1 MDWVKDGIVDFV
13 ANTYSSFFSGVT
25 AIVAEAVKS
34 PSTFN
39 SDIWASVTGFNN
51 TVVLPISYTILS
63 LFLLLELHS
72 MMKRAD
78 AKGVDSIYW
87 ASQVLLKIIIAKILM
102 DNMTT
107 IIDAIFEI
115 SASLVTSGRNY
126 FTVNDNVT
134 IDTKTITDA
143 LDGQSIM
150 SLLGYFVQALLIKIC
165 GMVTQQL
172 SLLVIRLR
180 FIEIYVFTAIAA
192 IPFATLASKEY
203 STIGK
208 NYIKRMAALALHVV
222 LIMVV
227 LWCYTKLVGTATF
240 TSSGSDA
247 LSGLSSAL
255 GYTILMVIAL
265 FQTGGWSRSILSV
278 S

>member
-1 MDWVKDGIVDFV
+1 MDWVKDGIVDFIT
-13 ANTYSSFFSGVT
+13 NTYTSFFGGVSV
-25 AIVAEAVKS
+25 IVAEAVKS

-39 SDIWASVTGFNN
+39 SDIWTSVTGFNN
-51 TVVLPISYTILS
+51 AVVLPIAYTILS
-63 LFLLLELHS
+63 LFLLIELQS
-72 MMKRAD
+72 MMSRAD

-87 ASQVLLKIIIAKILM
+87 VAQVMLKIIIAKILM
-102 DNMTT
+102 DNMTV

-115 SASLVTSGRNY
+115 SANLVTGGQNY
-126 FTVNDNVT
+126 FTVTDNVT
-134 IDTKTITDA
+134 VDTQTITDA

-165 GMVTQQL
+165 GVVTNQL

-192 IPFATLASKEY
+192 IPFATLASKEF
-203 STIGK
+203 SVIGK

-240 TSSGSDA
+240 ASSSSDV
-247 LSGLSSAL
+247 LGGLSSAL

-265 FQTGGWSRSILSV
+265 FQTGGWSRSILSAN
-278 S
+278 

>member
-1 MDWVKDGIVDFV
+1 MDWVKDGIVDFIT
-13 ANTYSSFFSGVT
+13 NTYTSFFGGVSV
-25 AIVAEAVKS
+25 IVAEAVKS

-39 SDIWASVTGFNN
+39 SDIWTSVTGFNN
-51 TVVLPISYTILS
+51 AVVLPIAYTILS
-63 LFLLLELHS
+63 LFLLIELQS
-72 MMKRAD
+72 MMSRAD

-87 ASQVLLKIIIAKILM
+87 VAQVMLKIIIAKILM
-102 DNMTT
+102 DNMTV

-115 SASLVTSGRNY
+115 SASLVTGGQNY
-126 FTVNDNVT
+126 FTVTDNVT
-134 IDTKTITDA
+134 VDTQTITDA

-165 GMVTQQL
+165 GVVTNQL

-192 IPFATLASKEY
+192 IPFATLASKEF
-203 STIGK
+203 SVIGK

-240 TSSGSDA
+240 TSSSTDVLG
-247 LSGLSSAL
+247 GLSSAL

-265 FQTGGWSRSILSV
+265 FQTGGWSRSILSAN
-278 S
+278 

>member
-25 AIVAEAVKS
+25 AIVAEAAKS

-78 AKGVDSIYW
+78 ARGVDSIYW

-115 SASLVTSGRNY
+115 SASLVTSGQNY

-203 STIGK
+203 STIGI

>member
-115 SASLVTSGRNY
+115 SASLVTSGQNY
-126 FTVNDNVT
+126 FTVNDNV
-134 IDTKTITDA
+134 TITDA

>member
-1 MDWVKDGIVDFV
+1 MDWVKDGIVDFIT
-13 ANTYSSFFSGVT
+13 NTYSTFFGGVT
-25 AIVAEAVKS
+25 AIVSEAVKS

-39 SDIWASVTGFNN
+39 SDIWTSVTGFNN

-72 MMKRAD
+72 MMTRAD
-78 AKGVDSIYW
+78 AKGIDSVYW
-87 ASQVLLKIIIAKILM
+87 VSQVLLKIIIAKILM

-115 SASLVTSGRNY
+115 SASLVTSGQNY
-126 FTVNDNVT
+126 FTVNDDVFV
-134 IDTKTITDA
+134 DTQTITDA

-165 GMVTQQL
+165 GMVTSQL

-180 FIEIYVFTAIAA
+180 FIEIYVFTAVAA

-203 STIGK
+203 SVIGK

-240 TSSGSDA
+240 TSSGSDV

-265 FQTGGWSRSILSV
+265 FQTGGWSRSLLSV
-278 S
+278 N

>member
-1 MDWVKDGIVDFV
+1 MDWVKDGIVDFIT
-13 ANTYSSFFSGVT
+13 NTYTSFFGGVSV
-25 AIVAEAVKS
+25 IVAEAVKS

-39 SDIWASVTGFNN
+39 SDIWTSVTGFNN
-51 TVVLPISYTILS
+51 AVVLPIAYTILS
-63 LFLLLELHS
+63 LFLLIELQS
-72 MMKRAD
+72 MMSRAD

-87 ASQVLLKIIIAKILM
+87 VAQVMLKIIIAKILM
-102 DNMTT
+102 DNMTV

-115 SASLVTSGRNY
+115 SASLVTGGQNY
-126 FTVNDNVT
+126 FTVTDNVT
-134 IDTKTITDA
+134 VDTQTITDA

-165 GMVTQQL
+165 GVVTNQL

-192 IPFATLASKEY
+192 IPFATLASKEF
-203 STIGK
+203 SVIGK

-240 TSSGSDA
+240 ASSSTDVLG
-247 LSGLSSAL
+247 GLSSAL

-265 FQTGGWSRSILSV
+265 FQTGGWSRSILSAN
-278 S
+278 

>member
-115 SASLVTSGRNY
+115 SASL
-126 FTVNDNVT
+126 VNDNVT

>member
-1 MDWVKDGIVDFV
+1 MDWVKDGIVDYITN
-13 ANTYSSFFSGVT
+13 AYTSFFSGVST
-25 AIVAEAVKS
+25 VVAEAVKA
-34 PSTFN
+34 PSSFN
-39 SDIWASVTGFNN
+39 SDIWTSVTGFNN
-51 TVVLPISYTILS
+51 TVVLPIAYTILS
-63 LFLLLELHS
+63 LFLLIELQS
-72 MMKRAD
+72 MMSRAD

-87 ASQVLLKIIIAKILM
+87 VGQAMLKIIIAKILM
-102 DNMTT
+102 DNMTV

-115 SASLVTSGRNY
+115 SASLVTSGQNY
-126 FTVNDNVT
+126 FTVSDDVAV
-134 IDTKTITDA
+134 DTQTITDA

-150 SLLGYFVQALLIKIC
+150 SLVGYFIQTVLIQIC
-165 GMVTQQL
+165 GSICNQL

-203 STIGK
+203 SVIGK

-227 LWCYTKLVGTATF
+227 LWIYTKLVGTATF
-240 TSSGSDA
+240 SSSGADA
-247 LSGLSSAL
+247 LGGLSSAL

-265 FQTGGWSRSILSV
+265 FQTGGWSRSVLSAT
-278 S
+278 